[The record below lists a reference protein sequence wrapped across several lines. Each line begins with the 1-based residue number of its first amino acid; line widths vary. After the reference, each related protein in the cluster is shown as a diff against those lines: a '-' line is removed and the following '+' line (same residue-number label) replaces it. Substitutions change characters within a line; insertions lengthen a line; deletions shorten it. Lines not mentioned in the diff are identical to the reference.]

1 MRSTH
6 KYSTLATQAEVQ
18 RLPRQGHFGNA
29 VHTARAGLNRQQFS
43 AQCTLVYT
51 MKLQVNI
58 HSIVCSISLLSKSGA
73 RARFQLWR
81 FMLQLANNGL
91 FNYKCVEIRSRF
103 AAQSQLALS
112 WQQQQHCCGSSTKGT
127 AAAAAAADQPS
138 SSPSSCAQLWLGTD

>member
-1 MRSTH
+1 MRSRINIAH
-6 KYSTLATQAEVQ
+6 LLQRPRQ

-51 MKLQVNI
+51 MKLQVSI
-58 HSIVCSISLLSKSGA
+58 HSIVCISLLSKSGA

-81 FMLQLANNGL
+81 FMLQRANNGL